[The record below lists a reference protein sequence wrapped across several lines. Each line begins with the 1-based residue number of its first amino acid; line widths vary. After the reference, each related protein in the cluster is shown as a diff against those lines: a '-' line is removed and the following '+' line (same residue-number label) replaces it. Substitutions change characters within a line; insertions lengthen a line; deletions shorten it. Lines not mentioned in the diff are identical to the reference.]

1 LGSGAPVKLLLDTHV
16 FLWLVQNQGRLTDW
30 EQHLIE
36 DDETELLIS
45 PIVIWE
51 LRLKWNA
58 VDRHGRRKGLLSP
71 EQALSLIEMSTMRL
85 VSLTGEQCAAT
96 LEPPIPHKDPFD
108 EMLLVHA
115 GQLGARLLTR
125 DRLLVGHPLTITP

>member
-1 LGSGAPVKLLLDTHV
+1 MKLLLDTH
-16 FLWLVQNQGRLTDW
+16 FLLWMMQDRGRLSSA
-30 EQHLIE
+30 EL
-36 DDETELLIS
+36 ELLGRGDVTLLVS

-51 LRLKWNA
+51 IRLKWNIL
-58 VDRHGRRKGLLSP
+58 DRDGNPKGLISP
-71 EQALSLIEMSTMRL
+71 EAALNYVAQNGIEMAP
-85 VSLTGEQCAAT
+85 LTGEQCAAT
-96 LEPPIPHKDPFD
+96 LDPPIPHKDPFD

>member
-1 LGSGAPVKLLLDTHV
+1 MKLLLDTH
-16 FLWLVQNQGRLTDW
+16 FLLWMMQDRGRLSIA
-30 EQHLIE
+30 EL
-36 DDETELLIS
+36 ELLGRVDVALLVS

-51 LRLKWNA
+51 IRLKSNA
-58 VDRHGRRKGLLSP
+58 LDRNGHPKGLISP
-71 EQALSLIEMSTMRL
+71 EAAMGYVTQNGIEMAP
-85 VSLTGEQCAAT
+85 LTGEHCAT
-96 LEPPIPHKDPFD
+96 PLDPPIPHKDPFD